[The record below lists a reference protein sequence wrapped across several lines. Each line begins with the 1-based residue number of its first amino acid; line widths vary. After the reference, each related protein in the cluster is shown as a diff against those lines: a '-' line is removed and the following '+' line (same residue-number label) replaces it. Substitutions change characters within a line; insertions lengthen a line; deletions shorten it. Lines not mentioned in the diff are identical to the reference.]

1 METIK
6 ETYKG
11 YEISYVK
18 PPLMG
23 GMFQVNLASE
33 RLDLLRRLERQDAVI
48 AGESMDDA
56 IAKAKARIDEI
67 VGGQG

>member
-23 GMFQVNLASE
+23 GMFQVNVASE
-33 RLDLLRRLERQDAVI
+33 SRHLLSRLKPQDGVI
-48 AGESMDDA
+48 AGDSTDDA
-56 IAKAKARIDEI
+56 TAKAKVRIDEI
-67 VGGQG
+67 LGD